1 MFRKYFDFSPPIDLA
16 NELYKTKDAKE
27 NSELA
32 EQIKNRWSNLRD
44 EIKKISKKEIKN
56 EKPHEIL
63 GIINE
68 IIDFNKEIQK

>member
-1 MFRKYFDFSPPIDLA
+1 MFRKYFDFSPSIDLA

-27 NSELA
+27 NSELV